1 MCTFIAHRRT
11 AHPDPRLRCSFCDY
25 VAPNPA
31 YKAVHEKKLHL
42 GLFCR
47 SCTGLFDTL
56 EEKATHKC
64 TPPERWQCGQC
75 DKNYKS
81 KSELANHVDIVHE
94 GKRFPCTL
102 CPDILAS
109 AQARKRHVRLV
120 HETRVKKL
128 RCQTCGKAFKDRQ
141 TLRGHERTHDATR
154 QGSSDPCP
162 ECGKRF
168 SSRGA
173 LREHVKTVHRKAS
186 FRHTCEDCGQT
197 FPYSHMLQIHAE
209 MVHLKGTL
217 LVCQVKQ
224 NSLA

>member
-1 MCTFIAHRRT
+1 
-11 AHPDPRLRCSFCDY
+11 
-25 VAPNPA
+25 
-31 YKAVHEKKLHL
+31 
-42 GLFCR
+42 
-47 SCTGLFDTL
+47 
-56 EEKATHKC
+56 
-64 TPPERWQCGQC
+64 
-75 DKNYKS
+75 
-81 KSELANHVDIVHE
+81 
-94 GKRFPCTL
+94 
-102 CPDILAS
+102 
-109 AQARKRHVRLV
+109 V
-120 HETRVKKL
+120 HETGVKKL

-197 FPYSHMLQIHAE
+197 FPYLHMLQIHAE
-209 MVHLKGTL
+209 MAHLKGTL
-217 LVCQVKQ
+217 LVCQVEQ